1 MSTEISE
8 AARQFMG
15 TLFWAGMK
23 ASVTSHEPHATLA
36 RHRSAYDE
44 CKAAGLV
51 TEEPWN
57 DFGSITIKPTERGAA
72 VAEEAY
78 RERAREIF
86 PAALSEPR
94 HDR

>member
-1 MSTEISE
+1 MADISE

-15 TLFWAGMK
+15 AYFWAGMK
-23 ASVTSHEPHATLA
+23 ASVKSHKPHATLSQ
-36 RHRSAYDE
+36 HRAAYDE

-78 RERAREIF
+78 RARAREMF
-86 PAALSEPR
+86 APPSAQGGGDAT
-94 HDR
+94 